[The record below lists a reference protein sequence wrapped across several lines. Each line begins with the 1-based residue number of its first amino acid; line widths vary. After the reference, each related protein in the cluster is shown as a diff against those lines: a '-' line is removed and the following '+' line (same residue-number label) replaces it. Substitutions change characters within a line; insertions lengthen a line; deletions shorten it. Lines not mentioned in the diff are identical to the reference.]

1 MKFNKSLSLLHPFH
15 VLMSCGDCLVYTFS
29 ISVELAKKVR
39 PVRSLRP
46 VLESLFHR
54 FLLCPAPQNRH
65 DAIKVV
71 KEVGIEVCEVIKTS
85 VRISFP

>member
-1 MKFNKSLSLLHPFH
+1 MI
-15 VLMSCGDCLVYTFS
+15 VLYNVYTFS
-29 ISVELAKKVR
+29 ISVELAKKVG

-54 FLLCPAPQNRH
+54 FLMCPAPQNRH

-71 KEVGIEVCEVIKTS
+71 KEVGKEDL
-85 VRISFP
+85 

>member
-1 MKFNKSLSLLHPFH
+1 M
-15 VLMSCGDCLVYTFS
+15 
-29 ISVELAKKVR
+29 
-39 PVRSLRP
+39 RSLIP

-71 KEVGIEVCEVIKTS
+71 KEVGKEVCEVIKTS
-85 VRISFP
+85 VRISFS

>member
-1 MKFNKSLSLLHPFH
+1 
-15 VLMSCGDCLVYTFS
+15 MSRSECLVCHFS
-29 ISVELAKKVR
+29 ISVELAKKVG

-54 FLLCPAPQNRH
+54 FMLCPAPQNRH

-71 KEVGIEVCEVIKTS
+71 KEVGKEVCEVIKTS

>member
-1 MKFNKSLSLLHPFH
+1 
-15 VLMSCGDCLVYTFS
+15 MS
-29 ISVELAKKVR
+29 
-39 PVRSLRP
+39 VRSLRP

-54 FLLCPAPQNRH
+54 FLMCPAPQNRH

-71 KEVGIEVCEVIKTS
+71 KEVGKEVCEVIKTS

>member
-1 MKFNKSLSLLHPFH
+1 M
-15 VLMSCGDCLVYTFS
+15 
-29 ISVELAKKVR
+29 
-39 PVRSLRP
+39 SLRP

-71 KEVGIEVCEVIKTS
+71 KEVGKEVCEVIKTS